1 MLWLENWVGDDKYWV
16 LKYMEISGPLKIKA
30 TVKKKKLISN
40 DPYFP
45 NLRIPKFSYIQGC
58 LSLLRGDNESNI

>member
-1 MLWLENWVGDDKYWV
+1 
-16 LKYMEISGPLKIKA
+16 MEISGPLKIKA